1 MSEVYDID
9 TVLAGTRDVEPLAR
23 VRDIELSHRYVDRIR
38 FMPTLGLF
46 GTAGDPELITD
57 WRLGFIDK
65 IRDDFDASGVGH
77 DADVYNPVKLEW
89 KPEDAA
95 EESLHLARD
104 VATVLPVL
112 DRTTGHAS
120 LAETG
125 FAAMSGVLRQQK
137 VHLYIESG
145 YEFDDSVQS
154 ARTLTTLLARK
165 TLKDFPINVSLARDL
180 DDLVSGGTRDVADYV
195 HQVESRVMRSTN
207 YVIKRRTDLRPKIAL
222 VGSGAPAYSES
233 WHRGME
239 RLLKNNDVASQDQ
252 YSAYVKDW
260 SIDDA
265 FTELDHKTN
274 DAVVLFVV
282 NETENSYGAMGELGW
297 LFTYCMLN
305 GQKLGLYV
313 EQHDSEPKSDQ
324 NRQRKLA
331 MAHLGR
337 CLLDFPDLPVFIAQ
351 SPAEL
356 ARFGATELAKY
367 KQFQQ
372 TYSAAVATH

>member
-1 MSEVYDID
+1 MGRM
-9 TVLAGTRDVEPLAR
+9 LKGN
-23 VRDIELSHRYVDRIR
+23 
-38 FMPTLGLF
+38 
-46 GTAGDPELITD
+46 
-57 WRLGFIDK
+57 
-65 IRDDFDASGVGH
+65 GV
-77 DADVYNPVKLEW
+77 
-89 KPEDAA
+89 
-95 EESLHLARD
+95 
-104 VATVLPVL
+104 
-112 DRTTGHAS
+112 
-120 LAETG
+120 
-125 FAAMSGVLRQQK
+125 
-137 VHLYIESG
+137 
-145 YEFDDSVQS
+145 
-154 ARTLTTLLARK
+154 
-165 TLKDFPINVSLARDL
+165 
-180 DDLVSGGTRDVADYV
+180 
-195 HQVESRVMRSTN
+195 TN
-207 YVIKRRTDLRPKIAL
+207 R
-222 VGSGAPAYSES
+222 
-233 WHRGME
+233 
-239 RLLKNNDVASQDQ
+239 DQ